1 MDIDGEESYN
11 VYVMCPKCNELS
23 IQKSNEY
30 PIVCC
35 NIPGMTFGSG
45 KCCRCGIPIMVNFEA
60 LDLCLECQLA
70 TMVIK

>member
-1 MDIDGEESYN
+1 MDIDIEPVN

-45 KCCRCGIPIMVNFEA
+45 KCSRCSVPILKDNSN
-60 LDLCLECQLA
+60 LDICLTCSMLYLN
-70 TMVIK
+70 I